1 MIRRRE
7 LLVPIDLLFFF
18 DSEDY
23 ETPAS
28 DEGELWWAEA
38 LSRHGSTGC
47 FNLVAEEARALRDRG
62 RSDVLAAL
70 ARHEIGYHSNL
81 HSAHPVH
88 VEYLEG
94 MGWDEGITAALE
106 REAAGVAD
114 VRELTGQQP
123 ATYCKPGSNW
133 APQVLVAMT
142 RLAIPTFCDAPF
154 EWAPG
159 YPLWYCGSLCLG
171 AHTSFDRYFDLEPDR
186 RRSTMR
192 KDFLALLDARRGTG
206 GAVVMYTHPCRLMT
220 AAFPDNFTAGQNPPR
235 STWRPAPQRQR
246 SQVVELMADFDDFLG
261 WVARETDA
269 RPTTY
274 RAVWERHYRRNLWL
288 ATDDLDE
295 IFAGRFDILNP
306 RETAG
311 NWLSPAEQLGVLLW
325 ASAWKAEHGKLPNR
339 VPVRPLLGPDRRAA
353 PTEPGEISTATLLE
367 ATREISYWAGQ
378 NHRVPSLV
386 RVGDH
391 LLGPG
396 ALLRALQEALKQ
408 SSDTVPLRSGPE
420 LPTLASRDDF
430 ARLHFNKT
438 WSILPPEFEAPG
450 IIELAQLQTWSAR
463 P

>member
-1 MIRRRE
+1 
-7 LLVPIDLLFFF
+7 VPVDLLFFF

-38 LSRHGSTGC
+38 LSRHGLTGC
-47 FNLVAEEARALRDRG
+47 FNLVGEEARVLRDRG

-88 VEYLEG
+88 VEYVEG
-94 MGWDEGITAALE
+94 MGWDEGITAVLE
-106 REAAGVAD
+106 CEAAGVAD
-114 VRELTGQQP
+114 VRELTGQHP

-133 APQVLVAMT
+133 APQVIVAMT

-154 EWAPG
+154 EWTPG
-159 YPLWYCGSLCLG
+159 HPLWYCGALCLG
-171 AHTSFDRYFDLEPDR
+171 AHTSFDRYFDLEPER

-192 KDFLALLDARRGTG
+192 NDFLALLDERRGTG
-206 GAVVMYTHPCRLMT
+206 GTAVMYTHPCRLMT
-220 AAFPDNFTAGQNPPR
+220 ATFPANFTAGHNPPR
-235 STWRPAPQRQR
+235 SAWRPAPRRLR
-246 SQVVELMADFDDFLG
+246 SQVAELVADFDDFLA

-274 RAVWERHYRRNLWL
+274 RAFWEKRHRRNLWL
-288 ATDDLDE
+288 EADPLEKLLAEGSDVLK
-295 IFAGRFDILNP
+295 P
-306 RETAG
+306 REIAG
-311 NWLSPAEQLGVLLW
+311 AWLSPAEQLGVLLW
-325 ASAWKAEHGKLPNR
+325 ASAWKAEHGELPNH

-353 PTEPGEISTATLLE
+353 SADPGEIPTASLLE
-367 ATREISYWAGQ
+367 ATREVSYWAGQ
-378 NHRVPSLV
+378 NQRVPSLV
-386 RVGDH
+386 RVGDR

-396 ALLRALQEALKQ
+396 TLLRALQQALKR
-408 SSDTVPLRSGPE
+408 SSDTVSLRPGPE
-420 LPTLASRDDF
+420 LPTLATRDDF
-430 ARLHFNKT
+430 ARLHFKNT
-438 WSILPPEFEAPG
+438 WSILPPEFEAPS